1 MTVNS
6 SESLGC
12 SSEKNS
18 SRRIPIELVARLFM
32 STRLSSSLLSCGQ
45 QAIGKFENVTLNFL
59 DKCAVSALPEQVVIV
74 GQSVMSFVN
83 SLPTDHELRDRILE
97 LIPSGNNGVKGWS
110 GSTLSKIGG
119 KKTRMHVLM
128 TPTESS
134 RHNNP
139 FRVDTVTR
147 SLIGQLPD
155 MISEASKS
163 SDNRVSIICAVPSV
177 AAVKSV
183 SFGIARAL
191 PRFTRK
197 TDRGKDADATKPVVG
212 VQVSFHIESGEAI
225 SKETLDSI
233 STIADCIRMSQT
245 LTDAPPNE
253 LNVTTYVD
261 FVSEL
266 VSTLPNVAM
275 KVIRGQDLEA
285 QGFGGIWNVGK
296 GNTTNPPALVV
307 LSHRNEGSEHK
318 SVVLVGKGIVYDTGG
333 LAIKPREG
341 MCAMKADMSGSAA
354 MLSAFTALVR
364 MGGLPSGE
372 PLHCVLCLAEN
383 SVGPDSFRNDDI
395 IRIYSY
401 VKLEPFS

>member
-1 MTVNS
+1 MSGDDRIIVGIDHGFAFPLAYT
-6 SESLGC
+6 
-12 SSEKNS
+12 EKY
-18 SRRIPIELVARLFM
+18 ELPPDWDV
-32 STRLSSSLLSCGQ
+32 
-45 QAIGKFENVTLNFL
+45 FL
-59 DKCAVSALPEQVVIV
+59 DDFAQHW
-74 GQSVMSFVN
+74 
-83 SLPTDHELRDRILE
+83 PTD
-97 LIPSGNNGVKGWS
+97 
-110 GSTLSKIGG
+110 
-119 KKTRMHVLM
+119 
-128 TPTESS
+128 
-134 RHNNP
+134 
-139 FRVDTVTR
+139 
-147 SLIGQLPD
+147 
-155 MISEASKS
+155 EA
-163 SDNRVSIICAVPSV
+163 N
-177 AAVKSV
+177 
-183 SFGIARAL
+183 
-191 PRFTRK
+191 
-197 TDRGKDADATKPVVG
+197 
-212 VQVSFHIESGEAI
+212 
-225 SKETLDSI
+225 
-233 STIADCIRMSQT
+233 
-245 LTDAPPNE
+245 
-253 LNVTTYVD
+253 TYVD